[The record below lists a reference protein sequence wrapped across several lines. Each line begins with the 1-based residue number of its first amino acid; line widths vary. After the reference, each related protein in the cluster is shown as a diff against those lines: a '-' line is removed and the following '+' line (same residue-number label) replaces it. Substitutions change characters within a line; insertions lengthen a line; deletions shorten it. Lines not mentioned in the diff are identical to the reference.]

1 MPTIARV
8 RSLRQEYEQLAA
20 AIKKLP
26 APSAPTSSP
35 GGTGG
40 AGGADAL
47 RRHTPAMEDFIA
59 ELRRRGL
66 VKG

>member
-8 RSLRQEYEQLAA
+8 RSLRQEYELLGA

-26 APSAPTSSP
+26 APTSPTSSP

-47 RRHTPAMEDFIA
+47 RRHTPSMADFIA
-59 ELRRRGL
+59 ELDKRYGR
-66 VKG
+66 K